1 MNDSK
6 IPPEWHLVPR
16 YATLNPHDIT
26 VVRSARQRRDIT
38 TDLESLRNSI
48 AAHGQLQPIIVRRED
63 LTLCAGER
71 RLQCCRDLGIS
82 VEVRFFDD
90 LDPVEAQIIELEE
103 NLRREELPWRD
114 FISAIVN
121 IHALYVARDPQWT
134 QFQTAEQIGMD
145 SSVIYKMMRV
155 HSALH
160 LPALANCGGYV
171 SAWEILT
178 KLDNR
183 KLDNLVADIAEAG
196 AGIFADGPI
205 VAPAPGQPA
214 PSPPKKPESILQ
226 ADFTKWAREY
236 NGPKFNF
243 IHCDFP
249 YGIDAFSGPQMTGD
263 GLGIYE
269 DTPDIYWTLLEVL
282 CDSLDNLL
290 AFAGHIMFWFSMNH
304 YTDTILFF
312 KQYAPIL
319 TINPIPLVWMKSD
332 NAGVCPDPLRRPRQI
347 TETALLLTRGDR
359 NLVKVVANAYAAPTD
374 RKLHPSCKP
383 EPMLRHFF
391 GALVD
396 GTTRMLDPTCGS
408 GAALRAA
415 ESLGAES
422 VMGLEIDETHAQ
434 NAKDALRKF
443 RALRSL

>member
-1 MNDSK
+1 MNDM
-6 IPPEWHLVPR
+6 PFPR

-26 VVRSARQRRDIT
+26 VARSERQRRDIT
-38 TDLESLRNSI
+38 TDLDSLRNSI
-48 AAHGQLQPIIVRRED
+48 ATHGQLQPIIVRRED

-71 RLQCCRDLGIS
+71 RLQSCKDLGIP
-82 VEVRFFDD
+82 VEVRFYDT

-114 FISAIVN
+114 LVTAIAN
-121 IHALYVARDPQWT
+121 IHKLYLGRDPSWT
-134 QFQTAEQIGMD
+134 QHQTAEQLGIERPT
-145 SSVIYKMMRV
+145 ITKILQV
-155 HSALH
+155 HASIH
-160 LPALANCGGYV
+160 LPALANCNGYV
-171 SAWEILT
+171 SAWEILV

-196 AGIFADGPI
+196 SSIFTDGPI
-205 VAPAPGQPA
+205 IAPAEPGKPT
-214 PSPPKKPESILQ
+214 PPKRPESILCE
-226 ADFTKWAREY
+226 DFTKWAHSY

-249 YGIDAFSGPQMTGD
+249 YGIDVFAGPQTTGD
-263 GLGIYE
+263 SLGTYE
-269 DTPDIYWTLLEVL
+269 DTPDIYWSLLATM
-282 CDSLDNLL
+282 CDNLDNLL

-304 YTDTILFF
+304 YTDTISFI
-312 KQYAPIL
+312 KQHAPIL

-443 RALRSL
+443 RALRAL